1 MVYIMINERELLEKE
16 IAPDSVFKTF
26 IVNYVGNQLQPKDG
40 RITVEMIVEV
50 LAKEFPELVLVLAE
64 ENYIRGYTQGLED
77 AGANSVV
84 VSGTPENGE

>member
-1 MVYIMINERELLEKE
+1 MINERELLEKE